1 MTITL
6 TMQEESQL
14 WAQANYNSPQPPE
27 RESFET
33 LFEMPERLGNGYER
47 EIKVHPHLWLGILD
61 CEYHNNVLLKIPEWE
76 HPLQFF
82 VLLSGKII
90 DEYGGQVGEG
100 YTCISGSGVQRQ
112 MVFQSSKSRH
122 MGIDIHMSPD
132 LLATFFPDE
141 VGEIS
146 QQLRFLV
153 KGNDWQTLLYPQTTT
168 AIEGVVQQIINCPYQ
183 GTTKQMYLQAKVL
196 ELITLQLAPILSAR
210 DGLQS
215 SPRLKQETIARIH
228 YAREI
233 LLSRLENPPSLLE
246 LAQIVGVSERTLRR
260 GFQELFGTTVFG
272 YLTSKRMQQ
281 ASQLLRSGKLSVAEV
296 ANLSGYSQQGHFAAA
311 FKRKFGI
318 TPRECLLG
326 KKNILGA

>member
-6 TMQEESQL
+6 TVKEMWELEVE
-14 WAQANYNSPQPPE
+14 ANYNSSQQPE
-27 RESFET
+27 RESLET
-33 LFEMPERLGNGYER
+33 LREMPERLGKGYAR
-47 EIKVHPHLWLGILD
+47 EIEMHPHLELEIFDW
-61 CEYHNNVLLKIPEWE
+61 EYYDDVLLKIPEWD

-82 VLLSGKII
+82 VLLSGKIR

-100 YTCISGSGVQRQ
+100 YTCISGSGVQRE
-112 MVFQSSKSRH
+112 MTVEHVKSRYV
-122 MGIDIHMSPD
+122 GVDIYLTPD
-132 LLATFFPDE
+132 WLATFFPDE
-141 VGEIS
+141 AGEIP
-146 QQLRFLV
+146 QQLRFLA
-153 KGNDWQTLLYPQTTT
+153 KGNDWQTLLYLETTT
-168 AIEGVVQQIINCPYQ
+168 AIEGVAQQIINCPYQ

-246 LAQIVGVSERTLRR
+246 LAQIVGVSDRTLRR
-260 GFQELFGTTVFG
+260 GFQELFGTTVFS
-272 YLTSKRMQQ
+272 YLTSKRMEK
-281 ASQLLRSGKLSVAEV
+281 ANQLLRSGKLSVAEV
-296 ANLSGYSQQGHFAAA
+296 ANISGYSQQGHFAAA

>member
-1 MTITL
+1 M
-6 TMQEESQL
+6 
-14 WAQANYNSPQPPE
+14 WAQANYYNPQPTE
-27 RESFET
+27 RESFEI

-47 EIKVHPHLWLGILD
+47 YIQVHPHLELKIFDL
-61 CEYHNNVLLKIPEWE
+61 EYHDDMLVKMPESD
-76 HPLQFF
+76 HPLQFL

-112 MVFQSSKSRH
+112 MVTQSSKSRH
-122 MGIDIHMSPD
+122 IGVDIHMSPD

-146 QQLRFLV
+146 QQLRFLA

-168 AIEGVVQQIINCPYQ
+168 AIEAIVQQIINCPYQ

-196 ELITLQLAPILSAR
+196 ELITLQLAPILSAG

-215 SPRLKQETIARIH
+215 SPRLKPETIARIH

-233 LLSRLENPPSLLE
+233 LLSSLENPPSLLE

-272 YLTSKRMQQ
+272 YLTSQRMEQ
-281 ASQLLRSGKLSVAEV
+281 AKQLLRSGKLSVAEV
-296 ANLSGYSQQGHFAAA
+296 ANLSGYSQPGNFAAV

-318 TPRECLLG
+318 TPRQCLSG
-326 KKNILGA
+326 KKNILRA